1 MSERSKQQHV
11 AYEQLR
17 RLLVHSQLSAGT
29 RLKETEWAER
39 LGAYRS
45 ALREAMGL
53 LAHEGLLRRGERG
66 GFFVPDLKQRD
77 VREILEARSAI
88 ETGAV
93 RLIADAGPGPEA
105 LDRLDDLCDQ
115 MQQMIECG
123 YEMGV
128 EEADRKFHQALVE
141 LCGNSR
147 LIRLYE
153 HAPLPFGLGQ
163 PDLIDA
169 EARNRGALRTV
180 SEHRRIAQLVR
191 QGSFSEAIEILV
203 THLARIPKLVLS
215 D

>member
-1 MSERSKQQHV
+1 MSENSKQQHV

-39 LGAYRS
+39 LGVYRS

-53 LAHEGLLRRGERG
+53 LAHEGLLHRGQRG
-66 GFFVPDLKQRD
+66 GFFVPELKQRD

-93 RLIADAGPGPEA
+93 RLIADAEPGPEA
-105 LDRLDDLCDQ
+105 FDRLDDLCDQ

-153 HAPLPFGLGQ
+153 HAPLPFGQ
-163 PDLIDA
+163 PDLI
-169 EARNRGALRTV
+169 GAKTRKRVELRSV
-180 SEHRRIAQLVR
+180 SEHRQIAQLIR
-191 QGSFSEAIEILV
+191 QGSFSKAIELIV
-203 THLARIPKLVLS
+203 THLARIPKAVLS